1 MSDKQ
6 FENEIENLE
15 LQNLSY
21 WSSYYAKE
29 GILFF
34 KNIKSNNKIY
44 SAQRLDVFLKHF
56 GISKTDLSQN
66 CEKSVD
72 CLVTIAQQ
80 LGLNK
85 LNSSTYLMAIN
96 DLYNKKFEYEIEKIE
111 SIGEINN
118 MNQNLL
124 KFN

>member
-1 MSDKQ
+1 MFQDS
-6 FENEIENLE
+6 EN
-15 LQNLSY
+15 
-21 WSSYYAKE
+21 
-29 GILFF
+29 
-34 KNIKSNNKIY
+34 
-44 SAQRLDVFLKHF
+44 
-56 GISKTDLSQN
+56 
-66 CEKSVD
+66 SVS

-124 KFN
+124 KFNLIHESLIRFLFVFQFLNTKF

>member
-1 MSDKQ
+1 LFQDS
-6 FENEIENLE
+6 EN
-15 LQNLSY
+15 
-21 WSSYYAKE
+21 
-29 GILFF
+29 
-34 KNIKSNNKIY
+34 
-44 SAQRLDVFLKHF
+44 
-56 GISKTDLSQN
+56 
-66 CEKSVD
+66 SVN

-124 KFN
+124 KLNLIHESLIRFPYSSYFLTSYEILYLYYFIEILSKLKQIFPRKRMN